1 MVPFFFCYGNI
12 NKRVIYQKGK
22 LCLQII
28 NVKDTLAS
36 VFIELSFFKQ
46 KTSRIYVVTE
56 TFSWQQIRL
65 YCASEG
71 FILYYVNR
79 ANPSDL
85 ELKWHLNSTLHRVR
99 KKQTCEKNVNDSPH
113 SVFHTFRE
121 IPIQKRRSFMLN
133 DASSPTH
140 VYLFQ
145 HFFSTDW
152 KSITSSAGSITS
164 IFHRKSII
172 WEEKLLL
179 YEKGRNYASLSTKK
193 LPLPILNEFA
203 CDEPGTIGRHKLG
216 YGHVIPLSKKKTPS
230 TIPWLRENP
239 TSV

>member
-1 MVPFFFCYGNI
+1 MYERS
-12 NKRVIYQKGK
+12 KHAKK
-22 LCLQII
+22 MLM
-28 NVKDTLAS
+28 
-36 VFIELSFFKQ
+36 
-46 KTSRIYVVTE
+46 
-56 TFSWQQIRL
+56 
-65 YCASEG
+65 
-71 FILYYVNR
+71 
-79 ANPSDL
+79 
-85 ELKWHLNSTLHRVR
+85 TLHIAFFIRFAKSR
-99 KKQTCEKNVNDSPH
+99 YKNADH
-113 SVFHTFRE
+113 SCWTTRHLLPMFIYFS
-121 IPIQKRRSFMLN
+121 I
-133 DASSPTH
+133 
-140 VYLFQ
+140 
-145 HFFSTDW
+145 FFSTDW